1 MIIFGLLTIKNVRDT
16 QNRVQT
22 VTGVVLS
29 LENRNASTTRN
40 GQVLGKKRDRHLLT
54 MLLVQVTVLFLFTC
68 PHAIQKVYSS
78 FASSPPPKSLQN
90 SIQTLILSVFALLAF
105 IASGMPFYIYTL
117 TGGSLFRKGLIDL
130 VKTIIRKFLCH

>member
-1 MIIFGLLTIKNVRDT
+1 MIIFGLLTIRNVRHT
-16 QNRVQT
+16 QNRVRT

-29 LENRNASTTRN
+29 LENNNAPTTRN
-40 GQVLGKKRDRHLLT
+40 GQALGRKRDRHLLT
-54 MLLVQVTVLFLFTC
+54 MLLVQVTLLFLFTC
-68 PHAIQKVYSS
+68 PHAIEKVYSS
-78 FASSPPPKSLQN
+78 FASSPPSPSLQD
-90 SIQTLILSVFALLAF
+90 SIENLLFNVFTLLAF